1 MSSIL
6 SSLFSIFFLFLSM
19 HACEARYIGL
29 GPKGFGAPFL
39 PFGKGLLLLEKFK
52 TLGMDS
58 SKGFVMKEYDAAEKG
73 HGGAITSTTTPV
85 KEVKCT
91 SRGHKSG
98 MEPAGSEIVE
108 SSDHHM
114 VGLLKTTS
122 PTTKKEARR
131 RALSGK
137 EAVNYN
143 SDDKVED
150 NVVHTDYNPPH
161 STPPI
166 HNRKS

>member
-114 VGLLKTTS
+114 MWWIEEHMGPHQDQSFSLCRIVEGDNGRYVVCML
-122 PTTKKEARR
+122 E
-131 RALSGK
+131 LS
-137 EAVNYN
+137 
-143 SDDKVED
+143 
-150 NVVHTDYNPPH
+150 NVRVAIN
-161 STPPI
+161 
-166 HNRKS
+166 